1 MELEPGGRSWYR
13 GLLLTGSLSLLSYST
28 LDYQPKGG
36 AAHSELGPPT
46 PITSKEGDYRLP
58 PGILNW
64 WSLVPKDSILGHID
78 TLHFLDNPNAL
89 VLLWM
94 TINFNHNQDYV
105 IGIKRE
111 IQDRL
116 WWHTAIIL
124 VLGNWSRRVR
134 GLRSSSTTWD
144 WGLLHKHSR
153 KQVSNSCHAFHD
165 YILHLS
171 EHRVIVCET
180 FVIPSF
186 QVLGLLIF
194 FFMDHLSLQNG
205 NC

>member
-1 MELEPGGRSWYR
+1 MVPR
-13 GLLLTGSLSLLSYST
+13 
-28 LDYQPKGG
+28 PKGL
-36 AAHSELGPPT
+36 HLG
-46 PITSKEGDYRLP
+46 SH
-58 PGILNW
+58 W
-64 WSLVPKDSILGHID
+64 H
-78 TLHFLDNPNAL
+78 LHFLDNPNAL

-105 IGIKRE
+105 IGIQRE

-116 WWHTAIIL
+116 WWLTAIIL

-144 WGLLHKHSR
+144 WGLLHKHSK

-165 YILHLS
+165 YVLHLS

-186 QVLGLLIF
+186 QVLGFSYSFSWIIYHCK
-194 FFMDHLSLQNG
+194 MVIVNKHKQNPLQLHK
-205 NC
+205 